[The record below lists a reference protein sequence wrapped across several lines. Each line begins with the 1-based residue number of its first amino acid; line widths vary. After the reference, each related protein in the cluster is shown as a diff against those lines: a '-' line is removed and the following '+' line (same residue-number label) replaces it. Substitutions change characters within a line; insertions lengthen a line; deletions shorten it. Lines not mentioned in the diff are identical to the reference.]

1 MMKDSLKTLLN
12 QYPYFFNK
20 SSTSNFFK
28 SQSVTNERFRDV
40 YQSIFEI
47 VESFHLNKR
56 CLIWKDQVVAYDYT
70 MNFIVNCPNLKY
82 VKVYK
87 NDELLY
93 MESYN
98 YDDHVSSFIYSH
110 EDTTLDVHGNGE
122 IIPTATY
129 KLSAETYDEIILEKG
144 FPENDGTILN
154 DIYDH
159 DASLDEFGAFLD
171 VPRKEYILVSDELL
185 SATEPPYNN
194 RLSEDD
200 YHYMNRML
208 NYALLYHTTPLPIL
222 ELWKLWGITATM
234 ENREKYLLKMFDERL
249 YDYDEETGLVGD
261 WIPKPWEHKD
271 TFCQNDIDLGEYFFV
286 RPSTNVPVRKSDVIL
301 NWVFMNNLAEIL
313 SNDYLVDIY
322 QEDGALIFENLT
334 GSSQKLKHNLFT
346 DNVNKFKVVGKTENG
361 KIIGMETVT
370 IMVRGCAT
378 ANWYVSPNGD
388 DNNNGKSVNTP
399 FQTIQKAVSQVRGD
413 RNIISLLNGDYT
425 IIAPIKLHNS
435 CNIIGCTSASIE
447 NTVNNK
453 FFEIPAGKTL
463 ILNDLSLIRSN
474 SSYSIEDMQVLNNNE
489 VASIFVSLPENKTP
503 VYMELST
510 DTNIIMAGETVNI
523 AVKISDENTNPIYGL
538 DVRIGVYRVSDDSL
552 VEMLTVTEEG
562 DAYISSYTGT
572 GAGDVYIK
580 ADCMNLTE
588 TYVIWDANL
597 TSSNMS
603 ISNDGNKITLKNN
616 VTGYADTQIN
626 NLDNVPPTN
635 MVVEFDSYAPN
646 QTRNSESIGLCVY
659 GDSNTRTFIL
669 HNQNEYGNKE
679 LAWANYG
686 STGYQR
692 YNIELKER
700 WLHNKFIFQ
709 NNSMTY
715 ELYYEDTLLASKTFN
730 LNSALLNSNNFHYT
744 FICPWANNG
753 ERYVK
758 NFKIT
763 KL

>member
-40 YQSIFEI
+40 YQSIFEV

-56 CLIWKDQVVAYDYT
+56 CLIWKDQVVAFEYT

-98 YDDHVSSFIYSH
+98 YEDSVSSFIYAH
-110 EDTTLDVHGNGE
+110 EDTTLDDNENGE
-122 IIPTATY
+122 IIPTDTY

-144 FPENDGTILN
+144 FPENDTILH

-159 DASLDEFGAFLD
+159 DVSLDEFGAFLD

-346 DNVNKFKVVGKTENG
+346 ENVNKFKVVGKTENG

-588 TYVIWDANL
+588 TYSIEDCIFVIPFNGNESKKQISGTTTIANGEMRGGSAYL
-597 TSSNMS
+597 TDSRYLMNLKDNWVLTCDVKFGNANCDVQLVKQGVTSRDSNKVDVQYKQVFSVPSAKWYHFSQNCSYNVYYPVVWKNENGVLTITINGITTTIDSTTWTLAGTDSNMG
-603 ISNDGNKITLKNN
+603 IG
-616 VTGYADTQIN
+616 V
-626 NLDNVPPTN
+626 DNWGGT
-635 MVVEFDSYAPN
+635 S
-646 QTRNSESIGLCVY
+646 
-659 GDSNTRTFIL
+659 
-669 HNQNEYGNKE
+669 
-679 LAWANYG
+679 
-686 STGYQR
+686 
-692 YNIELKER
+692 
-700 WLHNKFIFQ
+700 
-709 NNSMTY
+709 
-715 ELYYEDTLLASKTFN
+715 
-730 LNSALLNSNNFHYT
+730 
-744 FICPWANNG
+744 
-753 ERYVK
+753 YVK
-758 NFKIT
+758 NV
-763 KL
+763 KLKPL